1 MEWLWLSDALALLDA
16 GEGPGG
22 DSFAGVVGVEE
33 SVELEEP
40 LPEVELDVAEL
51 PEPLRD
57 PWSVV

>member
-22 DSFAGVVGVEE
+22 DSFAGVVGLGE

-40 LPEVELDVAEL
+40 LFELELDEVELPA
-51 PEPLRD
+51 PLRD